1 MMSVWT
7 IRATL
12 VQGLSSDEKEREG
25 GTGTEG
31 ERESARESTPERV
44 EGWEQ
49 MICCTL
55 LANSISLK

>member
-25 GTGTEG
+25 GTGTER
-31 ERESARESTPERV
+31 ERERVQGRAHQRE
-44 EGWEQ
+44 
-49 MICCTL
+49 
-55 LANSISLK
+55 LKGGNK